1 MQNHFGIPIS
11 DCQNFVWACLG
22 FSKKYH
28 DLLGAISGF
37 HPSFLPLSWK
47 AKGVDRQCSPKCQ
60 KHQLEKMQI
69 REIKFSR
76 FVSRKLIQVGKKW
89 SNKQFEILN
98 RSFIQQIVWN
108 FTNPLVLTFLG
119 FLLIYRFQTRG
130 TGSGPKIQIRKHSW
144 RKRKSELG
152 EKCSKQT
159 GSGSFVVA
167 CPQLRSLCPLGAI
180 AYVWLRAEKTFLQ
193 TLLQELKATLMDSYT
208 IMIWWGRRWQYLA
221 MSSIQWATQWWPWWQ
236 WWQECALCTEP
247 GML

>member
-1 MQNHFGIPIS
+1 
-11 DCQNFVWACLG
+11 
-22 FSKKYH
+22 
-28 DLLGAISGF
+28 
-37 HPSFLPLSWK
+37 
-47 AKGVDRQCSPKCQ
+47 
-60 KHQLEKMQI
+60 MQI

-130 TGSGPKIQIRKHSW
+130 TGSDPKIQIRKHSW

-159 GSGSFVVA
+159 GSSSFVVD

-180 AYVWLRAEKTFLQ
+180 AYVWLRAERIFFLQ
-193 TLLQELKATLMDSYT
+193 SLLQEFNAILLEFTKQRHVGYAACNFETPSTYT
-208 IMIWWGRRWQYLA
+208 IAPPCSADDDDDHILQRHLSSGQPLCRVPHIVWEHLVTTTGGQRFVMTMMRIAIFMMMLMMTMMKPIW
-221 MSSIQWATQWWPWWQ
+221 
-236 WWQECALCTEP
+236 
-247 GML
+247 MLISLIL